1 MKTKNVKG
9 SKRRW
14 IVAGLI
20 VALFLALMPSGKTQA
35 ATGGFRVSGTKLYD
49 ANGNEFVMR
58 GVNYPHAWFQN
69 EYQTA
74 IPAIAAKGFN
84 CVRIVVADGQ
94 QYGKTSK
101 SELENLVKF
110 CKENNLVAIL
120 EVHDATGSDSQDS
133 LNQAVNYWKEMKD
146 VLKGNEAY
154 VIVNI
159 ANEWYGT
166 WDNGDNWKRGYIS
179 AIQSLRSAG
188 ISNTLMVDCA
198 GWGQYPQV
206 IFEHGQA
213 VLNADSQKNT
223 MFSIHMYEYAGGN
236 AQTVKNNIDSAL
248 NKNLCL
254 TIGEFGGYHSNGDVD
269 EDTIMSY
276 CQEKNVGWLAWSWK
290 GNNSDLSYLDLAYDW
305 SGNSLT
311 SFGERVINGANGT
324 SSTSC
329 TCTVFNGGSVSGGSS
344 EEGGTS
350 TGGQGITNLFYGSA
364 AAYDWQ
370 QAVSVYTSKNGGNLN
385 SAIFSEKGFF
395 WVEYSGMEG
404 KLELILQSWS
414 GGAGWAKVAPTE
426 TGWTNQG
433 TCYAKFSQQACKN
446 AFGSDYSKLDAVHV
460 GATGEY
466 LKVISLDY
474 TVE

>member
-9 SKRRW
+9 NRRKW
-14 IVAGLI
+14 LAMGLI
-20 VALFLALMPSGKTQA
+20 MALFLALMPVGRLQA
-35 ATGGFRVSGTKLYD
+35 ASGGFQVNGTKLYD

-58 GVNYPHAWFQN
+58 GINYPHAWYQN

-74 IPAIAAKGFN
+74 IPAMAAKGAN
-84 CVRIVVADGQ
+84 CIRIVAADGQ

-101 SELENLVKF
+101 GELEKLVAA
-110 CKENNLVAIL
+110 CKENKLIAVL
-120 EVHDATGSDSQDS
+120 EVHDATGSDSKDS
-133 LNQAVNYWKEMKD
+133 LNQAVNYWKEMKS
-146 VLKGNEAY
+146 VLQGNEAY
-154 VIVNI
+154 VILNI

-166 WDNGDNWKRGYIS
+166 WDSGYNWKEGYVS
-179 AIQSLRSAG
+179 AIKSLRNAG
-188 ISNTLMVDCA
+188 IKNTIMVDCA

-206 IFEHGQA
+206 IFDYGQE

-254 TIGEFGGYHSNGDVD
+254 VIGEFGGQHSNGDVD

-290 GNNSDLSYLDLAYDW
+290 GNSGDLSYLDMAYDW
-305 SGNSLT
+305 AGNSLT
-311 SFGERVINGANGT
+311 SFGERVVNGANGLI
-324 SSTSC
+324 STSRQC
-329 TCTVFNGGSVSGGSS
+329 SVF
-344 EEGGTS
+344 GGTS
-350 TGGQGITNLFYGSA
+350 NPDPTPTPDPTPDPTPGITNLYYGSA
-364 AAYDWQ
+364 VAYDWQ
-370 QAVSVYTSKNGGNLN
+370 QAVSVYTNKNGGSLN
-385 SAIFSEKGFF
+385 PSIFSDKGYF
-395 WVEYSGMEG
+395 WVEYSGNQG

-426 TGWTNQG
+426 SGWTGNG

-446 AFGSDYSKLDAVHV
+446 AFGSDFSKLDAVHV
-460 GATGEY
+460 GAVGEY
-466 LKVISLDY
+466 LNVISVDY
-474 TVE
+474 TVD